1 MDNLQTRLE
10 RWRAAQIID
19 SSTVERILEFE
30 DSNRQKRRWPMILAI
45 GFGTL
50 MLCAGLL
57 LFVAAHWD
65 DLSPSA
71 RFELVLTLVAV
82 FHVAASLL
90 GSKVPNI
97 GIALH
102 VAGTAALGAGIFL
115 AGQIFNMQEHWPGA
129 ILLWAIGA
137 VLAWLIL
144 RHWPQAALAALL
156 IPAWLGG
163 EWDLATEH
171 YVGTWHI
178 AAQGFLLLAI
188 LYMST
193 PQRERNRSLR
203 VALLWVGCLS
213 LLPFLIDVIESSER
227 PNDYLGLYQK
237 VVPPTSVV
245 LIGYLFAYLPILLF
259 AAVARKRGALSI
271 FASAAWVFL
280 FGALTAKGSS
290 DENPWVYL
298 WLALGA
304 CALCFWGVRENR
316 KLFIN
321 FGVVIFALT
330 LISFYFSDVMDKL
343 GRSMGLMLFGAI
355 FLAIGWVLHRLR
367 SDLIARAA
375 AGGN

>member
-30 DSNRQKRRWPMILAI
+30 DSNRQKRRWPMILSI

-50 MLCAGLL
+50 MLCAGVF

-71 RFELVLTLVAV
+71 RFELVLGLVAV

-90 GSKVPNI
+90 SSKVPSV

-144 RHWPQAALAALL
+144 RHWPQAVLAALL
-156 IPAWLGG
+156 IPSWLGG
-163 EWDLATEH
+163 EWDLATEN
-171 YVGTWHI
+171 YTGTWHI

-193 PQRERNRSLR
+193 PQKESNRPLR
-203 VALLWVGCLS
+203 VALLWVGS
-213 LLPFLIDVIESSER
+213 LALIPFLLDVIASSE
-227 PNDYLGLYQK
+227 PVYDLWGWYHK
-237 VVPPTSVV
+237 AHPPVAIV
-245 LIGYLFAYLPILLF
+245 LTGYLFAYLPVLVF
-259 AAVARKRGALSI
+259 AAVARRKSALPV
-271 FASAAWVFL
+271 FASAAWIFVL
-280 FGALTAKGSS
+280 GSLTAKGAV
-290 DENPWVYL
+290 EKNVWVYL

-304 CALCFWGVRENR
+304 CLLCFWGVSENR

-330 LISFYFSDVMDKL
+330 LVGFYFSEVMDKL
-343 GRSMGLMLFGAI
+343 GRSIGLILFGAI

-367 SDLIARAA
+367 GDLIARAA